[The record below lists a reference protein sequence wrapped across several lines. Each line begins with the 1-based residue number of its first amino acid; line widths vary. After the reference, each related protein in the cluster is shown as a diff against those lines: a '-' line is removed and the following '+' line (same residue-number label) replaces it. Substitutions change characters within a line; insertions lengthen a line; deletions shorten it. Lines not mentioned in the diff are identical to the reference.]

1 MDYETILTVF
11 LVIILLWFS
20 LDFDKHY
27 SETLHS
33 AARHPFI
40 RFLAGSTVVYLATIN
55 PVLATLAFMI
65 VFFWIADVNFL
76 SSFAL

>member
-1 MDYETILTVF
+1 MDYETILTVL

-40 RFLAGSTVVYLATIN
+40 RFLAGSAVVYLATIN

-65 VFFWIADVNFL
+65 VFFRIADVNFL